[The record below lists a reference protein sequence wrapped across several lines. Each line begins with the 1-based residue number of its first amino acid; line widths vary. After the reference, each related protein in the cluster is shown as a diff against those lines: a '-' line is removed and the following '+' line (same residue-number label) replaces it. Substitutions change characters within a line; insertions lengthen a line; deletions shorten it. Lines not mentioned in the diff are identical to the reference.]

1 MKKDGLVQ
9 EAYARALDVLR
20 ACSTEHGFK
29 ASALA
34 GGYPQ
39 VWARDSSIT
48 ALGALLT
55 GEPDLVQAARAS
67 LETLARTQTPLGMI
81 HLNLDTRTNEV
92 TTENAGAVDA
102 NLWFILGHYAY
113 FRTTADQAFL
123 SRHWPALERAAL
135 WLRYQDM
142 NACGLLEVPEA
153 GDWAD
158 LYSVRY
164 NVLYDNVLYVG
175 AMTAMAQLAD
185 GLSVA
190 DPAVGSAVG
199 SATGSVGAEV
209 ESAAARAHPARAE
222 GQSGAAEY
230 AAIAG
235 DVRQKIN
242 LLMWLDRP
250 WDGLVFGEQLERL
263 KALRLEWFLLYQ
275 NTATLT
281 EAPYYL
287 PWAGFREFGHT
298 FDGLGNIL
306 AILLGVA
313 DEDRRGRILTHAH
326 ASGADAPF
334 PLKAFSPS
342 IYPGDRDWRDYYR
355 SRNLNL
361 PDQYHNGGI
370 WPFIGGF
377 YVAALVKAG
386 LLERAEEQLILLA
399 ESNRAGKRG
408 EWEFN
413 EWLHGVSGRPMGHPL
428 QAWSAAMLVYA
439 VHAVERGGTPFWSEL
454 AR

>member
-1 MKKDGLVQ
+1 MKNTGLVR

-20 ACSTEHGFK
+20 ACSTEYGFK

-55 GEPDLVQAARAS
+55 GEPDLINGARAS

-113 FRTTADQAFL
+113 FKMTADAAFL
-123 SRHWPALERAAL
+123 SSNWVALERAAL

-175 AMTAMAQLAD
+175 AMTAMAQLAEAVASSFQD
-185 GLSVA
+185 SVA
-190 DPAVGSAVG
+190 AQTAAPVQ
-199 SATGSVGAEV
+199 TF
-209 ESAAARAHPARAE
+209 AAADY
-222 GQSGAAEY
+222 S
-230 AAIAG
+230 AIAE
-235 DVRQKIN
+235 DVREKIN

-250 WDGLVFGEQLERL
+250 WDGRVFGEQLEWL
-263 KALRLEWFLLYQ
+263 KAKRLEWFLLYQ

-287 PWAGFREFGHT
+287 PWVGFREFGHT
-298 FDGLGNIL
+298 FDGLGNSL

-313 DEDRRGRILTHAH
+313 DEERAGKILTHAH
-326 ASGADAPF
+326 ASGADRPF

-370 WPFIGGF
+370 WPFVGGF
-377 YVAALVKAG
+377 YVSALVKTG
-386 LLERAEEQLILLA
+386 RSERAGEQLNLLA
-399 ESNRAGKRG
+399 ESNHAGKHG

-413 EWLHGVSGRPMGHPL
+413 EWIHGISGRPMGHPL
-428 QAWSAAMLVYA
+428 QAWSAAMFVYA
-439 VHAVERGGTPFWSEL
+439 YHAVEGGLTPFWDSL
-454 AR
+454 APR

>member
-1 MKKDGLVQ
+1 MKNAGSVD

-20 ACSTEHGFK
+20 ACATEHGFK
-29 ASALA
+29 ASALP

-39 VWARDSSIT
+39 VWARDSAIT

-55 GEPDLVQAARAS
+55 GEEDLVAAARAS
-67 LETLARTQTPLGMI
+67 LVTLGKTQTELGMI
-81 HLNLDTRTNEV
+81 HLNLDTRTQQV

-102 NLWFILGHYAY
+102 NLWFVLGHFAY
-113 FRTTADQAFL
+113 HRATGDEAFL
-123 SRHWPALERAAL
+123 RSNWAALERAAL

-175 AMTAMAQLAD
+175 ALRALARLAEALGVAPAVDYAAMA
-185 GLSVA
+185 
-190 DPAVGSAVG
+190 
-199 SATGSVGAEV
+199 E
-209 ESAAARAHPARAE
+209 
-222 GQSGAAEY
+222 
-230 AAIAG
+230 
-235 DVRQKIN
+235 DVSEKIN

-250 WDGLVFGEQLERL
+250 WDAHEFGEQLERL

-281 EAPYYL
+281 EAPFYL
-287 PWAGFREFGHT
+287 PWVGFREFGHA
-298 FDGLGNIL
+298 FDGLGNSL

-313 DEDRRGRILTHAH
+313 NEERVDKILTHAH
-326 ASGADAPF
+326 ASGADLPY
-334 PLKAFSPS
+334 PLKAFSPA
-342 IYPGDRDWRDYYR
+342 IHPGDRDWRDYFR

-370 WPFIGGF
+370 WPFVGGF

-386 LLERAEEQLILLA
+386 MSERAEEQLALLA
-399 ESNRAGKRG
+399 QSNRLGKQG

-428 QAWSAAMLVYA
+428 QAWSAAMYVYA
-439 VHAVERGGTPFWSEL
+439 HRSVTSQETPFLSEL
-454 AR
+454 RPRSRREATP